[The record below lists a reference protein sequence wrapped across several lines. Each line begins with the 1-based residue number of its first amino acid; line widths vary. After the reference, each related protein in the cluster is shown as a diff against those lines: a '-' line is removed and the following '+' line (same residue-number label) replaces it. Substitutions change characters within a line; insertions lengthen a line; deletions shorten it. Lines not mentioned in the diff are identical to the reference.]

1 MLSRGALKRL
11 TELEFRCVFRAL
23 VDQWALY
30 DNPGHE
36 PESLMEEIAS
46 VSSLEQSLADAY
58 PKTRGL

>member
-1 MLSRGALKRL
+1 MLSRGALKRS
-11 TELEFRCVFRAL
+11 TELEFRRVLRAL
-23 VDQWALY
+23 VDQQALY

-58 PKTRGL
+58 PNTRGL